1 MNYNIRKPD
10 LILLHGALGSQ
21 VQFSELSKKL
31 SSSFTIHTFNFS
43 GYGGRPID
51 QAPSIELFSQNLID
65 YIVENDLVS
74 PFVFGYSM
82 GGYVALNARSIGIAM
97 EKLMT
102 LGTKFAWTPEGA
114 AKEIKLLNPEV
125 IEVKVPHFATHLT
138 ELHAPDDWKIVMRNT
153 VQMMTFLG
161 NNPNLT
167 DEKLKNIE
175 LETLCCLGS
184 NDNMVSREETEH
196 AVSQLSNG
204 SLHIFEGM
212 EHPIEKVDIDLL
224 SAKIEN
230 FFLS

>member
-97 EKLMT
+97 EKLMHWRDRDT
-102 LGTKFAWTPEGA
+102 EMVSHTILIARLWKCRAF
-114 AKEIKLLNPEV
+114 K
-125 IEVKVPHFATHLT
+125 KVPSGWNR
-138 ELHAPDDWKIVMRNT
+138 P
-153 VQMMTFLG
+153 
-161 NNPNLT
+161 
-167 DEKLKNIE
+167 
-175 LETLCCLGS
+175 
-184 NDNMVSREETEH
+184 
-196 AVSQLSNG
+196 
-204 SLHIFEGM
+204 
-212 EHPIEKVDIDLL
+212 
-224 SAKIEN
+224 
-230 FFLS
+230 FFIQR